1 MTVLEILKNASYYLN
16 LDVEFAPYFEETPT
30 ITPSEETAREWEK
43 MLKSFNLLLKSI
55 ATGRIAL
62 TKEEEIVFNAKGE
75 FSLSGLDQKFHDV
88 QRIVGY
94 NGLVFASKTNDG
106 KLKANYVGPAMLN
119 YSFVPEDL
127 KTTDDVQ
134 FFDGVIDELVFSY
147 GVCYVY
153 CEMCS
158 LFDDAQMWQEK
169 FENAINDCMRRGM
182 QQKIMRVRRW
192 LD

>member
-16 LDVEFAPYFEETPT
+16 LDVEFAPYFEDLPDVTPT
-30 ITPSEETAREWEK
+30 QETQREWEK
-43 MLKSFNLLLKSI
+43 MLRAFNFLLKSI

-62 TKEEEIVFNAKGE
+62 IAEEEIVFNSMGE
-75 FSLSGLDQKFHDV
+75 FSLSALSQKFHDV

-106 KLKANYVGPAMLN
+106 KLKSSYVGPAMMK
-119 YSFVPEDL
+119 YSYVPEDFEASDEMQL
-127 KTTDDVQ
+127 
-134 FFDGVIDELVFSY
+134 FDGVIDDLVFAY

-153 CEMCS
+153 CEMSS
-158 LFDDAQMWQEK
+158 LFDDAFMWKEK
-169 FENAINDCMRRGM
+169 FEDAINDCMRQGLK
-182 QQKIMRVRRW
+182 QKIVRARRW